1 MLARIFLLMPFAA
14 ATALIIAGCGGQTS
28 ATTPRRPLTPYGWHV
43 IVGASTSQEAI
54 QGLDY
59 YPAALTVDAGDTVT
73 WSFPTA
79 EVHTV
84 TLLGAGQ
91 ATPPPPNDPSAPA
104 PAGSSTYDGSAFT
117 SSGFLAG
124 GATYA
129 LTFTKPGT
137 YKVYCL
143 THQPEQTA
151 TITVQQAGAA
161 YPQTQAAYDAQ
172 AQSAENA
179 DLAAGTASV
188 TSFPYTAGGP
198 HIAAGLAPG
207 HSSGP
212 PATSTV
218 LRFLDT
224 SSLST
229 GPVDVAVG
237 TTVTWTNQ
245 SNNEPHDVVFPPAG
259 QTPPPTLSPFSP
271 PSGGATYDGTTLVDS
286 GVIMPGQNFALT
298 FTRAGTYKYYCLF
311 HDDDGMI
318 ATIVVH

>member
-1 MLARIFLLMPFAA
+1 MLARIILLTPFAA
-14 ATALIIAGCGGQTS
+14 AALIIAACAQTPT
-28 ATTPRRPLTPYGWHV
+28 AAAPRPPVTPHSWHV
-43 IVGASTSQEAI
+43 AVGASASQEAI

-104 PAGSSTYDGSAFT
+104 PAGNSTYDGSAYT

-124 GATYA
+124 GATYT

-151 TITVQQAGAA
+151 TITVQQAGAV
-161 YPQTQAAYDAQ
+161 YPQTQAAYDAL
-172 AQSAENA
+172 AQTAENA

-188 TSFPYTAGGP
+188 ALFPYPAGGP
-198 HIAAGLAPG
+198 HLAAGLAPG
-207 HSSGP
+207 LFSGQ

-218 LRFLDT
+218 LRFLDAST
-224 SSLST
+224 LSA
-229 GPVDVAVG
+229 GPLDVAVG
-237 TTVTWTNQ
+237 TTVSWTNQ
-245 SNNEPHDVVFPPAG
+245 TNNEPHDVVFPPAG
-259 QTPPPTLSPFSP
+259 QTPPPSLSPFSP
-271 PSGGATYDGTTLVDS
+271 ASGGSTYDGTTLVNS
-286 GVIMPGQNFALT
+286 GVLMPGHSFGLT
-298 FTRAGTYKYYCLF
+298 FTRAGTYTYYCLF
-311 HDDDGMI
+311 HDDDGMV
-318 ATIVVH
+318 ATITVH